1 MMLSRIADSLFWLN
15 RYMERADGL
24 LRVTRTNYIMSL
36 DKGVDSSLTWRPA
49 LNIFSRL
56 DEEQCALLEYDT
68 PGALK
73 KLLVDSE
80 NVNSLKVI
88 VTRARENARGAQD
101 HITKEVWEQLNHMY
115 HLVNQPAFA
124 NNIKDFRALESID
137 DLMRHS
143 LLYNGITEATMP
155 RALGWRFLNLGR
167 YIERSLLTIEMAD
180 RQFSAIKYDLQVP
193 RDILQWKYLLLSL
206 SGYELHLKMY
216 RTSNPNKDV
225 LHQVLFDQNFT
236 RSVTYSL
243 SRIDRYFADVIAEST
258 HVDNVSLAR
267 YFKNLYSHIRYT
279 DVDDINRESVQ
290 SFLADVKSRI
300 LEFSKRLAQSFFSY
314 S

>member
-1 MMLSRIADSLFWLN
+1 MLSRIADSLFWLN
-15 RYMERADGL
+15 RYMERADGM

-36 DKGVDSSLTWRPA
+36 DSSLTWRPA
-49 LNIFSRL
+49 LNIFSKA
-56 DEEQCALLEYDT
+56 DEEECTRLESNTPAALN
-68 PGALK
+68 

-80 NVNSLKVI
+80 NVNSLRVI

-115 HLVNQPAFA
+115 HLVNSPELNRSIAA
-124 NNIKDFRALESID
+124 SSALESID
-137 DLMRHS
+137 NLMRQS
-143 LLYNGITEATMP
+143 LLFNGITEATMP

-167 YIERSLLTIEMAD
+167 YIERSLLTIEMAE
-180 RQFSAIKYDLQVP
+180 REFAAINYDLQAP

-236 RSVTYSL
+236 RSVVYSL
-243 SRIDRYFADVIAEST
+243 GRIDRYFADVLAESS
-258 HVDNVSLAR
+258 HVDNISLTR
-267 YFKNLYSHIRYT
+267 YFRNLYSQLRYT
-279 DVDDINRESVQ
+279 DVDDIGGNGVEPFLSDAKNRI
-290 SFLADVKSRI
+290 F
-300 LEFSKRLAQSFFSY
+300 EFSKRLAQSFFSY